1 MNRVRRLCRNDRGGI
16 SLILAG
22 SLFMLAGAATVAVDL
37 GSIYLA
43 RRQLQGVADA
53 AALAAADG
61 GRSAAEQLLAESGVG
76 GVSLFA
82 LDQGNYTANAA
93 VAVPERFVPG
103 DPQGAAMRV
112 EVQRR
117 TPLFFGRLLVGRNGI
132 DLRARAI
139 AARTDAA
146 AFSIGTGLASVSG
159 GLPNLLLSALVG
171 TELNLSVMDT
181 QGLASLDLD
190 LLHMADALRLRL
202 GKNDDAYGTLFDRE
216 IPLSEII
223 GAMADSADSSQSAAV
238 LRIMAGRVSGRSVR
252 LSDIIDLGPMRGAAS
267 RTGQPAILLDA
278 LAMLRMVISPPSG
291 TSVPVDL
298 RITVPGLSA
307 TRLMLIYGG
316 GVARTPLMTITAS

>member
-1 MNRVRRLCRNDRGGI
+1 MNRIRRLCRNDRGGI

-146 AFSIGTGLASVSG
+146 AFSIGTGLASVSD
-159 GLPNLLLSALVG
+159 GLPNLLLSALAG

-190 LLHMADALRLRL
+190 LTPFEQGAGRLRV
-202 GKNDDAYGTLFDRE
+202 D
-216 IPLSEII
+216 
-223 GAMADSADSSQSAAV
+223 Q
-238 LRIMAGRVSGRSVR
+238 
-252 LSDIIDLGPMRGAAS
+252 AAS
-267 RTGQPAILLDA
+267 APFVASPGSLGYGAPRMGGSTA
-278 LAMLRMVISPPSG
+278 LTLTLRNATPLTQTIE
-291 TSVPVDL
+291 
-298 RITVPGLSA
+298 LSA
-307 TRLMLIYGG
+307 TAGFVSN
-316 GVARTPLMTITAS
+316 GVLPPPTGVTSISAPALSAWPNCSIP